1 MCKLQ
6 IIEKKDAIII
16 SDRLF
21 DVPIL
26 RRININNIPY
36 FLTIDYSSNGDI
48 NYFFT
53 FTDSEDKRPFNWSDT
68 MIYYGNTTGRVYS
81 IAFRSKADHIS
92 NRIWENIKK
101 EIENIPEI
109 SLPIQTELKN
119 FIDCLQSLSHIL
131 VKNKMS
137 SDSN

>member
-6 IIEKKDAIII
+6 IIEKKDAVII

-36 FLTIDYSSNGDI
+36 FLTIDYSSNGEI

-53 FTDSEDKRPFNWSDT
+53 FTDSEDKRLFSWSDT
-68 MIYYGNTTGRVYS
+68 LIYYGNTTGRVYS
-81 IAFRSKADHIS
+81 IEFKKQSDRIT
-92 NRIWENIKK
+92 NRIWEDIKK
-101 EIENIPEI
+101 EVENTTEI
-109 SLPIQTELKN
+109 TLSIKTEIKS
-119 FIDCLQSLSHIL
+119 FIDCLQSLSTTL
-131 VKNKMS
+131 VKDRRT
-137 SDSN
+137 SDSE

>member
-6 IIEKKDAIII
+6 IIEKKDAVII

-21 DVPIL
+21 DVPTL

-36 FLTIDYSSNGDI
+36 FLTIDYSSNGEID
-48 NYFFT
+48 YFFT
-53 FTDSEDKRPFNWSDT
+53 FTDSENKKLFNWSDT

-81 IAFRSKADHIS
+81 IEFRNQTDRIT
-92 NRIWENIKK
+92 NRIWEDINK
-101 EIENIPEI
+101 EIENIPET
-109 SLPIQTELKN
+109 SLPIHTELKN

-131 VKNKMS
+131 VKNKIS